1 MPFSMKYLFFLII
14 TGVAIASCNSA
25 AESSSKNL
33 EALLKD
39 SSKFTSIQWQDTAI
53 DFGAKKMGEVVNITF
68 TCKNIGDK
76 PLYLITVRP
85 SCGCTVADY
94 TKEPIAPGKEGKIDA
109 QFDTKKSHPGDV
121 RKTIFI
127 TANNSNRAPQF
138 LAFTGTILADSS
150 ANK

>member
-1 MPFSMKYLFFLII
+1 MKYLFFLII

-76 PLYLITVRP
+76 P
-85 SCGCTVADY
+85 
-94 TKEPIAPGKEGKIDA
+94 
-109 QFDTKKSHPGDV
+109 
-121 RKTIFI
+121 
-127 TANNSNRAPQF
+127 
-138 LAFTGTILADSS
+138 
-150 ANK
+150 